1 MSTGEGTSK
10 EGAGLPNSIEVLWE
24 LRNREQRTARIGL
37 SVERIV
43 AAAIES
49 ADADGLAGLSMS
61 RVAKSLDFGT
71 MSLYRH
77 VSSKDELCQLM
88 LDMAYG
94 TPPHIDMVEGDWRA
108 GLEQWA
114 RAFQEVFRRHP
125 WMLQISVSGPPLE
138 PGQLSWLECG
148 LRTLGGTSL
157 RPDEKLSVM
166 MLMIGYVR
174 NNVQLALGVVTHG
187 VSEEDLMANYVRAL
201 AKYVDSASFPALAE
215 LLEAGAFEEPE
226 DDFAFGLQRV
236 LDGVEVLVR
245 TRDGEEPLT

>member
-138 PGQLSWLECG
+138 PGQPPG
-148 LRTLGGTSL
+148 
-157 RPDEKLSVM
+157 RPAPNAHRRPRAHTD
-166 MLMIGYVR
+166 R
-174 NNVQLALGVVTHG
+174 AHRLALVGRPRRRWRRRGRADHDAARRAVGKQRTCVV
-187 VSEEDLMANYVRAL
+187 S
-201 AKYVDSASFPALAE
+201 
-215 LLEAGAFEEPE
+215 
-226 DDFAFGLQRV
+226 
-236 LDGVEVLVR
+236 
-245 TRDGEEPLT
+245 